1 MKNTAFTDILFNW
14 DRMPEKKKLQRM
26 QDFENMI
33 ARFQGR
39 KPRKISIKPNQEI
52 LESIGADRL
61 PEAYY
66 CRSDSEHLYIFDL
79 KAPALDI
86 LKDIIHE
93 GFHAY
98 IHDFITGKVKTLKT
112 FSKLDA
118 EKFFIEEENLPVIHE
133 EFASRELMPLFDSF
147 YVEERVNYAENSIYL
162 VKQIMDSIESVNDA
176 IRLQEAFIMSLAYHA
191 DNTIRGNGFERKN
204 KTSYDSIVVDAL
216 NKEFEEK
223 VEVDKT
229 GKIITEIEPEL
240 LEFVMRACDKYKE
253 FSNLAHGRSMIMTEQ
268 ARQMA
273 IDQKI
278 SEMIIM
284 YRNYVMA
291 MLKSKKKNG

>member
-14 DRMPEKKKLQRM
+14 DKMSTNKKIQRM

-79 KAPALDI
+79 SIPAIDI

-112 FSKLDA
+112 YSKLDS
-118 EKFFIEEENLPVIHE
+118 EKFFIEEENLPAIHE
-133 EFASRELMPLFDSF
+133 EFASRDFMPLFDSF
-147 YVEERVNYAENSIYL
+147 YIEERVNYSENSIYL
-162 VKQIMDSIESVNDA
+162 VKQVLDAIESVQDA
-176 IRLQEAFIMSLAYHA
+176 IKLQEAFFMSLAYHA
-191 DNTIRGNGFERKN
+191 DNIIRGRNFERKY
-204 KTSYDSIVVDAL
+204 KADYDSLVVEAL
-216 NKEFEEK
+216 NKEAEEK
-223 VEVDKT
+223 VEVDKS
-229 GKIITEIEPEL
+229 GKIVSEIEPEL
-240 LEFVMRACDKYKE
+240 YSFIMKACDKYKE

-268 ARQMA
+268 ARQAA
-273 IDQKI
+273 IDQKLTEI
-278 SEMIIM
+278 LFM
-284 YRNYVMA
+284 YRDYVMA
-291 MLKSKKKNG
+291 MLKSKKKS

>member
-39 KPRKISIKPNQEI
+39 KPRKISIKPNKEI

-79 KAPALDI
+79 SIPAIDI

-98 IHDFITGKVKTLKT
+98 IHDFITGKVKILKT

-118 EKFFIEEENLPVIHE
+118 EMFFIQEENLPAIHNEFE
-133 EFASRELMPLFDSF
+133 ERNLMQLFDSF

-162 VKQIMDSIESVNDA
+162 VKQIIDSIESVNDA
-176 IRLQEAFIMSLAYHA
+176 IKLQDAFIMSLAFHA
-191 DNTIRGNGFERKN
+191 DNTIRGRNLERKAGA
-204 KTSYDSIVVDAL
+204 TYDTIVVDAL
-216 NKEFEEK
+216 NKEAEET

-229 GKIITEIEPEL
+229 GKVISEIEPEL
-240 LEFVMRACDKYKE
+240 AAFVMKACDKYKE

-268 ARQMA
+268 ARQAA
-273 IDQKI
+273 IDQKLTEI
-278 SEMIIM
+278 LFM
-284 YRNYVMA
+284 YRDYVMA
-291 MLKSKKKNG
+291 MLRTKKKN